1 MNNLRVY
8 IIGQTNLKFTIPVE
22 TTKDAIKIIRIL
34 KDYNNFN
41 STQAVYGLEQLYGN
55 GEWAEFYD
63 SYYEGDIDELIRQDD
78 DKIAWQ
84 EEYYRKKYGD
94 RK

>member
-1 MNNLRVY
+1 M
-8 IIGQTNLKFTIPVE
+8 E
-22 TTKDAIKIIRIL
+22 MA
-34 KDYNNFN
+34 
-41 STQAVYGLEQLYGN
+41 SGLS
-55 GEWAEFYD
+55 FYD
-63 SYYEGDIDELIRQDD
+63 SFYEADINELIRQDD